1 MAYEEMWIT
10 DSRIMGKFAI
20 FEIWKKKISMNF
32 VAIIAI
38 AVLTV
43 ALALVFYAYFLC
55 RENLR
60 RERKMNSV
68 FYGLSK
74 DLEGDTWRQ
83 KDTIQG
89 QREEIESLAA
99 EVRESKAM
107 ARMLRQRPRGSGE
120 LIAFTE
126 KLLLVTDELANIYLE
141 SAAHP
146 ETLGRRVREVLD
158 STIANR
164 GTFGPWMTDQDRQLV
179 ALMCCGISPNAVSV
193 IMGMDMNR
201 LSKWKTQ
208 LAKKMGSPVRLSK
221 FLNEKLLDYSGRTVE

>member
-1 MAYEEMWIT
+1 MWIT

-20 FEIWKKKISMNF
+20 FEIWKKKISMNI

-43 ALALVFYAYFLC
+43 ALALVSYAYFLC

-107 ARMLRQRPRGSGE
+107 ARPGE
-120 LIAFTE
+120 QGDGA
-126 KLLLVTDELANIYLE
+126 D
-141 SAAHP
+141 AAA
-146 ETLGRRVREVLD
+146 EAQGQ
-158 STIANR
+158 R
-164 GTFGPWMTDQDRQLV
+164 GTHRFH
-179 ALMCCGISPNAVSV
+179 
-193 IMGMDMNR
+193 
-201 LSKWKTQ
+201 
-208 LAKKMGSPVRLSK
+208 
-221 FLNEKLLDYSGRTVE
+221 

>member
-1 MAYEEMWIT
+1 MWIT
-10 DSRIMGKFAI
+10 DSRIMGKFTI
-20 FEIWKKKISMNF
+20 FEIWKKKISMNI
-32 VAIIAI
+32 VAIIVI

-43 ALALVFYAYFLC
+43 ALALVSYAYFLC

-68 FYGLSK
+68 FYGLSR

-107 ARMLRQRPRGSGE
+107 ARMLRQRPKGSGE

-126 KLLLVTDELANIYLE
+126 KLLLVTDELANVYLE

-146 ETLGRRVREVLD
+146 E
-158 STIANR
+158 
-164 GTFGPWMTDQDRQLV
+164 
-179 ALMCCGISPNAVSV
+179 
-193 IMGMDMNR
+193 
-201 LSKWKTQ
+201 LS
-208 LAKKMGSPVRLSK
+208 LIHI
-221 FLNEKLLDYSGRTVE
+221 

>member
-1 MAYEEMWIT
+1 MWIT
-10 DSRIMGKFAI
+10 DSRIMGKFTI

-43 ALALVFYAYFLC
+43 ALALVSYAYFLC

-60 RERKMNSV
+60 REQKMNSV
-68 FYGLSK
+68 FYGL
-74 DLEGDTWRQ
+74 
-83 KDTIQG
+83 
-89 QREEIESLAA
+89 
-99 EVRESKAM
+99 
-107 ARMLRQRPRGSGE
+107 
-120 LIAFTE
+120 
-126 KLLLVTDELANIYLE
+126 ANVYLE

-158 STIANR
+158 STIADR
-164 GTFGPWMTDQDRQLV
+164 GTFGQVDSLMEASYPGFLKGLYSEYPWMTDQDRQLV

-221 FLNEKLLDYSGRTVE
+221 FLNEKLLDYSVSL

>member
-1 MAYEEMWIT
+1 MMQ
-10 DSRIMGKFAI
+10 
-20 FEIWKKKISMNF
+20 SMSF

-43 ALALVFYAYFLC
+43 SLALVSYSYFQC
-55 RENLR
+55 RESLR
-60 RERKMNSV
+60 RERKMHSI
-68 FYGLSK
+68 FYGLTK
-74 DLEGDTWRQ
+74 DLEGDTWKQR
-83 KDTIQG
+83 DTIQG

-107 ARMLRQRPRGSGE
+107 ARMLRQRPKDSGK

-126 KLLLVTDELANIYLE
+126 KLLLVTDELANVYLE

-146 ETLGRRVREVLD
+146 ETLGRRVKEVLD
-158 STIANR
+158 STIADKS
-164 GTFGPWMTDQDRQLV
+164 TFGQVDSLMEASYPGFLKGLYSEYPWMTDQDRQLV

-193 IMGMDMNR
+193 IFGMDMNR

-208 LAKKMGSPVRLSK
+208 LAKRMGSPVRLSK
-221 FLNEKLLDYSGRTVE
+221 FLNKKLLDFSTETTGT